1 MSSVVLF
8 SIFSSIFNSTN
19 TILTKD
25 IVNTMDLKD
34 GITYSMLFSSL
45 VSIIPCLFNWNF
57 NINIISILIL
67 ILVSI
72 LQFSTISI
80 GNYLIKTQGVASS
93 NIYIRLNII
102 LTFFIDIILKNTTV
116 NIKTILFLILF
127 TVSIHFFLKDKN
139 ELDFLKSKKTI
150 FLLIINILAFT
161 IRPYLMKLGYSNN
174 LFSNSTFMFLNFSTI
189 TIICFLTFK
198 TKPNYNLKSLKS
210 CATKSLIKPIST
222 FCYNQAVAVGNIS
235 IVQSF
240 ASLDIIFTPIL
251 SFIIYKEKLSKNYII
266 AISSMLIALNLL
278 I

>member
-8 SIFSSIFNSTN
+8 SILSSLFNSTN

-34 GITYSMLFSSL
+34 GITYSMLFSSI

-57 NINIISILIL
+57 NINIVSILIL
-67 ILVSI
+67 ISVSI

-80 GNYLIKTQGVASS
+80 GNYLIKTQGIASS

-102 LTFFIDIILKNTTV
+102 LTFFIDIIFNNTTI
-116 NIKTILFLILF
+116 NIKTFLFLVLF
-127 TVSIHFFLKDKN
+127 STSIYFFLKDKN
-139 ELDFLKSKKTI
+139 EVDFLKNKKSI
-150 FLLIINILAFT
+150 FLIIINILAFT
-161 IRPYLMKLGYSNN
+161 IRPYLMKIGYSKN
-174 LFSNSTFMFLNFSTI
+174 LFSNSTFMFLNFSII

-198 TKPNYNLKSLKS
+198 TKPIYDLKPLKS
-210 CATKSLIKPIST
+210 CATKSLIKPLST
-222 FCYNQAVAVGNIS
+222 FFYNQAILLGNIS

-251 SFIIYKEKLSKNYII
+251 SFIIYREKLSKNYII
-266 AISSMLIALNLL
+266 AILSMLIALNLL